1 MIIAIVI
8 LSIILIG
15 VSYGAY
21 NLIKQNEELEDTV
34 LFYQTKFDEIREQAL
49 NAEVQLKELD
59 IRGSFESDDEVGTVF
74 QSIKTI
80 SNELSKNILDAYDK
94 R

>member
-1 MIIAIVI
+1 MIIAIII
-8 LSIILIG
+8 LSVILIG

-80 SNELSKNILDAYDK
+80 SNELSKTILDAYDK

>member
-1 MIIAIVI
+1 MIIAIII
-8 LSIILIG
+8 LSVILIG

>member
-80 SNELSKNILDAYDK
+80 SNELSKTILDAYDK